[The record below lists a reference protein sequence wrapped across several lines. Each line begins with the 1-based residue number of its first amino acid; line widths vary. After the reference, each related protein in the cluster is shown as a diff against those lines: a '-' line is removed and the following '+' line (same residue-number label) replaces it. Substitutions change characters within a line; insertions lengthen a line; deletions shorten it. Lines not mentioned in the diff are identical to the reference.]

1 MYTLGI
7 DIGSASSKAVVL
19 KDGKDVCFSL
29 VVQSGTGTTG
39 PERLLTQLFE
49 KKPIR
54 REDITRTI
62 VTGYGRY
69 SLDSADGQI
78 SEISCQAKGIHFLLP
93 SARTVLDIGGQDVK
107 AISVG
112 SRGNVQA
119 FYMNDKCAAGTG
131 RFIDTMA
138 KVMEID
144 VCEMGHY
151 DAKSTEP
158 AVVSSTCT
166 VFAES
171 EVISLL
177 AQQKKKEDIIRGV
190 HRSVVSRALGL
201 LYRTNMMEDFV
212 LTGGVA
218 QNSGVLRALREELQ
232 KPVYV
237 TENPQI
243 TAAIGAALFAWEQA
257 GQTDE

>member
-7 DIGSASSKAVVL
+7 DIGSASSKAVIL
-19 KDGKDVCFSL
+19 EDGKNVCASL
-29 VVQSGTGTTG
+29 VIQSGTGTSG
-39 PERLLTQLFE
+39 PDRLLAELFQQTAISQKE
-49 KKPIR
+49 IA
-54 REDITRTI
+54 RTV

-69 SLDSADGQI
+69 SLESADGQI

-93 SARTVLDIGGQDVK
+93 TARTILDIGGQDVK
-107 AISVG
+107 AISIG
-112 SRGNVQA
+112 KKGNVLN
-119 FYMNDKCAAGTG
+119 FFMNDKCAAGTG

-144 VCEMGHY
+144 VTEMGHY
-151 DAKSTEP
+151 DSLSTEP
-158 AVVSSTCT
+158 VTVSSTCT

-177 AQQKKKEDIIRGV
+177 SQRKAKKDIIRGV

-201 LYRTNMMEDFV
+201 LYRTNMEEDFV

-218 QNSGVLRALREELQ
+218 QNNGVLRALEEELK
-232 KPVYV
+232 KPVFI

-243 TAAIGAALFAWEQA
+243 TAAIGAALFAWNQISS
-257 GQTDE
+257 GKQ

>member
-7 DIGSASSKAVVL
+7 DIGSASSKAVL
-19 KDGKDVCFSL
+19 MEDGEKIRRHFVI
-29 VVQSGTGTTG
+29 QAGTGTSG
-39 PERLLTQLFE
+39 PDKLLDLMFRDG
-49 KKPIR
+49 PVSR
-54 REDITRTI
+54 DDIARTV

-69 SLDSADGQI
+69 SLESADGQI
-78 SEISCQAKGIHFLLP
+78 SEISCQAKGIHHLLP
-93 SARTVLDIGGQDVK
+93 GARTVLDIGGQDVK
-107 AISVG
+107 AISIG
-112 SRGNVQA
+112 PRGNVLS

-144 VCEMGHY
+144 VSQMGDY
-151 DAKSTEP
+151 DEKSEDPVT
-158 AVVSSTCT
+158 VSSTCT

-177 AQQKKKEDIIRGV
+177 SQKKNKEDIIRGL

-201 LYRTNMMEDFV
+201 MYRTSMEEDFV

-218 QNSGVLRALREELQ
+218 LNKGVLRALKEELDR
-232 KPVYV
+232 PVYI
-237 TENPQI
+237 TEEPQI
-243 TAAIGAALFAWEQA
+243 SAAVGAALFAWEQA
-257 GQTDE
+257 NKK